1 MQNTEKFVRQR
12 QDSGLSAAE
21 EKRVLVGAV
30 LNQIQ
35 QVRGLLY
42 YRLFKV
48 MVVVNHCDIECC
60 FLKPRENERTSGIL
74 ADDYYQNLIKDHS
87 DKMQK
92 SRAKIIKYL
101 EYALESVK
109 STCTKLILSGLMDR
123 LFK

>member
-1 MQNTEKFVRQR
+1 
-12 QDSGLSAAE
+12 
-21 EKRVLVGAV
+21 
-30 LNQIQ
+30 
-35 QVRGLLY
+35 
-42 YRLFKV
+42 

-109 STCTKLILSGLMDR
+109 ATCTKLILSGLMDR